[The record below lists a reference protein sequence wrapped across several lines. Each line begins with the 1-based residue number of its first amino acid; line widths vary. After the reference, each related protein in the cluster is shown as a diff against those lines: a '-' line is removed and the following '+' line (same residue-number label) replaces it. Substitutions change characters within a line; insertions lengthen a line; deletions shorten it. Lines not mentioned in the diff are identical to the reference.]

1 MLDPLCRCLDVDS
14 ARRILELRVDP
25 EVQAKVEALA
35 ERANEGLLTPAE
47 RAQCGAYINADDL
60 IATLKLKL
68 RRHYGSNGSC

>member
-1 MLDPLCRCLDVDS
+1 MLDPLCRCLDADS

-47 RAQCGAYINADDL
+47 RAQYDAYINADDL

-68 RRHYGSNGSC
+68 RRHFGANGSC

>member
-47 RAQCGAYINADDL
+47 RAQYGAYINADDL